1 MNQSANLLERVRRV
15 ERNESFL
22 QYAQDL
28 FNVLKTGMPVIN
40 ELTLDFTKFIYEHC
54 QLLEIQ
60 FVRDILFIYAKN
72 MIEFLQRLN
81 EAPTA

>member
-54 QLLEIQ
+54 QLLETQ
-60 FVRDILFIYAKN
+60 FIRDILFIYAKN